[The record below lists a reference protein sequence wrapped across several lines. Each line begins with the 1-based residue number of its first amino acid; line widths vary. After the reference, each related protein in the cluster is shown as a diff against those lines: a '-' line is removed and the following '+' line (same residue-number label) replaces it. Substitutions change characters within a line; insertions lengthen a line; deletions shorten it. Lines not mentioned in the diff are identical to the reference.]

1 MSITGLSFS
10 GSMGRRLG
18 RRAGIPTRIQGQ
30 AISRPAF
37 LQCWSYLIEK
47 MLLQEALPPDDQL
60 DPNFLETEVFEREE
74 EWADHW

>member
-1 MSITGLSFS
+1 
-10 GSMGRRLG
+10 
-18 RRAGIPTRIQGQ
+18 
-30 AISRPAF
+30 
-37 LQCWSYLIEK
+37 

>member
-1 MSITGLSFS
+1 
-10 GSMGRRLG
+10 MGRRLG
-18 RRAGIPTRIQGQ
+18 RRAGIPTRTQGQ